1 MSSTYMNE
9 TWIEPLKGQVPAL
22 LEHSQINLE
31 DRLNWWHL
39 CLQVKT
45 AMDLLMPS
53 RGADE
58 AEKYLKK
65 KIKAHNE
72 DNEAG
77 YYARVA
83 LAEVLMHRV
92 FDYHS

>member
-1 MSSTYMNE
+1 
-9 TWIEPLKGQVPAL
+9 
-22 LEHSQINLE
+22 
-31 DRLNWWHL
+31 
-39 CLQVKT
+39 
-45 AMDLLMPS
+45 MDLLMPS